1 MTISLKTTS
10 LFSLKQLIH
19 FSKLFPQVQV
29 GIQPE
34 LIHFI
39 GHSLGAHMAA
49 YTGQTV
55 HRNFKYRLGRITGK

>member
-1 MTISLKTTS
+1 M
-10 LFSLKQLIH
+10 QLI
-19 FSKLFPQVQV
+19 PQVQV

-49 YTGQTV
+49 YAGQTIQ
-55 HRNFKYRLGRITGK
+55 RNFKYRLGRITGK